1 MLNMD
6 NWVTPNH
13 FSVKDFEQFGS
24 MSPADEFNLVAPILV
39 YFQADMRRRASA
51 KSAILKLK
59 KLGHPMVEAGSTT
72 EFLISPPAGLTDRYN
87 ALMMKLVHDL
97 CPDAEAYVDEQGAFG
112 FRVPGDSTMLSGD
125 ASGHFAFY
133 LDAQAVKERVEM

>member
-6 NWVTPNH
+6 TWVTPNH
-13 FSVKDFEQFGS
+13 FSVEAFEQFNGLT
-24 MSPADEFNLVAPILV
+24 PADEFNLVAPILV
-39 YFQADMRRRASA
+39 YFQADLEKKAAA

-72 EFLISPPAGLTDRYN
+72 EFLITAPVGLVDRYN

-97 CPDAEAYVDEQGAFG
+97 RPDAEAYIDEYGAFG
-112 FRVPGDSTMLSGD
+112 FRVPGDSTMLGGD
-125 ASGHFAFY
+125 ASGLFAFY

>member
-13 FSVKDFEQFGS
+13 FSVEDFEQFDKL
-24 MSPADEFNLVAPILV
+24 SPADEFDLVAPILV
-39 YFQADMRRRASA
+39 YFQADLNRRAGA

-72 EFLISPPAGLTDRYN
+72 EFLITAPAGLSNRYN

-97 CPDAEAYVDEQGAFG
+97 RPDAEAYIDEYGAFG
-112 FRVPGDSTMLSGD
+112 FRVPGDSTMLGGDVSGL
-125 ASGHFAFY
+125 FAFY
-133 LDAQAVKERVEM
+133 LNAQAVKERVEM